1 MAVRHAGAVV
11 PEWREVREGFLQQV
25 WEACFQALL
34 NR

>member
-11 PEWREVREGFLQQV
+11 REWREVREGFLQQV
-25 WEACFQALL
+25 WEAWLQALL

>member
-11 PEWREVREGFLQQV
+11 REWREVREGFPELV
-25 WEACFQALL
+25 REACLQALL